1 MKKYREKIT
10 NPMTI
15 IAIFA
20 GLTEASATV
29 SLPFLDDSD
38 RDIYVWFLISFP
50 LCLIF
55 LFFVTLNF
63 NYKSLYAPSDFEKA
77 EDFIKIIDD
86 ATHPKDLKAPP
97 SNGTPPDQHSCTA
110 GNEEDVHPPARL
122 HKCLPQDLMFRQQK
136 SRYSSRHAQDP
147 PAHINLFNNHAMQ
160 PAVHLPQM
168 LHGLHLIDTRRINTK
183 EDIDA
188 LIMEIGQRI
197 RDRPDSGDL
206 IIFLTNQK
214 SAQLIIQYE
223 FERLNKHQ
231 TKQPFYMVYN
241 LRTYALTQGRQVND
255 RQPHKKQREFA
266 E

>member
-1 MKKYREKIT
+1 MNTYREKVT

-20 GLTEASATV
+20 VLTEASATV
-29 SLPFLDDSD
+29 SLPFLDDDD

-63 NYKSLYAPSDFEKA
+63 NYKSLYAPSDFEKG

-86 ATHPKDLKAPP
+86 AARPKRDEAPP
-97 SNGTPPDQHSCTA
+97 SNALPPKQHTCTA
-110 GNEEDVHPPARL
+110 GNEKDVLPPARL
-122 HKCLPQDLMFRQQK
+122 HKCQPQNLVYQQQK
-136 SRYSSRHAQDP
+136 NRYSSRNAQDP
-147 PAHINLFNNHAMQ
+147 PVHINVFKDHSMQ
-160 PAVHLPQM
+160 PIIHLPQM

-183 EDIDA
+183 EDIDTV
-188 LIMEIGQRI
+188 IMEINQKI
-197 RDRPDSGDL
+197 RNKPDSCDL

-223 FERLNKHQ
+223 FEKLNKDQ
-231 TKQPFYMVYN
+231 TIQPFYMVYN
-241 LRTYALTQGRQVND
+241 LRTCALTQGRQVND
-255 RQPHKKQREFA
+255 QQ
-266 E
+266 